1 MHDITIKSDQRG
13 RICLG
18 RKIVEKYGMEFIIIP
33 ALEQLILLPKTED
46 PIKEL
51 QKQGEKLP
59 ALSCKKLRKEILK
72 EAFESL

>member
-1 MHDITIKSDQRG
+1 MQDITIKSDERG

-18 RKIVEKYGMEFIIIP
+18 KKIVEKYGTEFIIIP
-33 ALEQLILLPKTED
+33 TSEQLILLPKTED

-59 ALSCKKLRKEILK
+59 ALSRKKLRKKILK
-72 EAFESL
+72 EAFKSL